1 MSLDHFSSTFGVKN
15 LNFLQGVSTVWLLLP
30 WRGKNANV
38 QTAFNATKTFTKE
51 QENVKHGFS
60 GTPIFVNPSTTT
72 G

>member
-1 MSLDHFSSTFGVKN
+1 MQLSEAFNDYRYFI
-15 LNFLQGVSTVWLLLP
+15 QAVSTVWLLLP